1 MKKKLCIFLIFCL
14 IFLLTTL
21 FVYQNSALSLQELK
35 IIETVQTMLKDIP
48 LSVAKFITSFGHE
61 QNWRYALIAAIIVLL
76 ICKKYKATILYIIAL
91 PLSTFIYSFIKD
103 IIARPRPPIEYRLIE
118 VSNTSYPS
126 GHSATS
132 MVTYG
137 FLIYFVY
144 KYVKNKFLRNTL
156 ITLLSILILLVGFS
170 RIWVGVHFPTD
181 VIGGFSLGIC
191 IICIFAIIN
200 EIKLPFTK

>member
-1 MKKKLCIFLIFCL
+1 MKKKLCIFTIFFVVF
-14 IFLLTTL
+14 ILTTL

-35 IIETVQTMLKDIP
+35 IIETVQTILKDIP
-48 LSVAKFITSFGHE
+48 LSIAKFITAFGHE
-61 QNWRYALIAAIIVLL
+61 QNWFYAVITALIILL
-76 ICKKYKATILYIIAL
+76 ICKKYKEAIFYIIAIRF
-91 PLSTFIYSFIKD
+91 STFLYSFAKD
-103 IIARPRPPIEYRLIE
+103 IIARPRPPLDMRLIE

-137 FLIYFVY
+137 LLIYFVY
-144 KYVKNKFLRNTL
+144 RYVKNKILRNTL
-156 ITLLSILILLVGFS
+156 IALLSILILLVGFS
-170 RIWVGVHFPTD
+170 RVWVGVHFPTD